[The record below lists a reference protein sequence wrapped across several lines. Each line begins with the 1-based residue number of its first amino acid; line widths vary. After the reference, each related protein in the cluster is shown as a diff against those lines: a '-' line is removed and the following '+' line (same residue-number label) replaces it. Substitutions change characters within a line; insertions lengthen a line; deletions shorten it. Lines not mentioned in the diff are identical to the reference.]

1 MRLFGNDQIAATFK
15 HAPTQGTRMNYR
27 SLHDMNSI
35 ILQKLDLIP
44 VDIDLVVGI
53 PRSGL
58 LAANI
63 VALALNVPLAD
74 LAGFLENRRFESGTS
89 RKVDKNFTHEVHE
102 SKHVL
107 VIDDSVGTGHSIER
121 VKRKIREAGLDERIK
136 ITYAAIY
143 VSPGKENLVDLSFET
158 VPMPRVFDWNVLHT
172 HLGDACVDIDGVL
185 CVDPTRA
192 ENDDSSNYI
201 HFLKTA
207 TCLIKPKV
215 EIGYLVT
222 SRLEKYRPETEEWLH
237 KNGIKF
243 RELYMLDLPNAE
255 ARQRIG
261 AHAQFKAKIFK
272 QTHGARLFIE
282 SEEEQ
287 AKAIA
292 SLSGKHAYCAR
303 SGIMYGPNIDHNF
316 LISSTFNA
324 VFRIKRKIKE
334 MLYSISKKQK

>member
-1 MRLFGNDQIAATFK
+1 
-15 HAPTQGTRMNYR
+15 MNYR
-27 SLHDMNSI
+27 SIHDMNAI
-35 ILQKLDLIP
+35 ILKKLDLIP
-44 VDIDLVVGI
+44 VDVDLVVGI

-74 LAGFLENRRFESGTS
+74 LTGFLENRRFESGTS
-89 RKVDKNFTHEVHE
+89 RKVDNNFSNEVHE

-107 VIDDSVGTGHSIER
+107 IIDDSVGTGHSINR
-121 VKRKIREAGLDERIK
+121 VKRLVKEAGLEDKLK

-143 VSPGKENLVDLSFET
+143 VAPGKEASVNLSFET
-158 VPMPRVFDWNVLHT
+158 VPMPRVFDWNILHT

-185 CVDPTRA
+185 CVDPTNA
-192 ENDDSSNYI
+192 ENDDSTNYI
-201 HFLKTA
+201 QFLKTA

-222 SRLEKYRPETEEWLH
+222 SRLEKYRAETEEWLH
-237 KNGIKF
+237 NNHIKF
-243 RELYMLDLPNAE
+243 RELHMLNLPNAE
-255 ARQRIG
+255 ARQRVG
-261 AHAQFKAKIFK
+261 AHAQFKADVFK
-272 QTHGARLFIE
+272 KTHGARLFIE

-303 SGIMYGPNIDHNF
+303 SGMMYGPNIDHNF
-316 LISSTFNA
+316 FVSHSFNTI
-324 VFRIKRKIKE
+324 FRLKRKIKE
-334 MLYSISKKQK
+334 ILYSISK